1 MSTVEIQFDPAS
13 LVLINLL
20 LAVMMF
26 GVSLELRVAHF
37 SAILR
42 APKAPVVGLIA
53 QFLLLPA
60 LTCALIWLLPIA
72 PELGLGMLLLA
83 ACPGGTFSN
92 IMTWLARGDVA
103 VSVSMT
109 AVSSLAASVLT
120 PLNFA
125 FYAWLNPKTQALL
138 SSIHI
143 APLELLLMVL
153 LVLGVPLVAGMW
165 VGRRF
170 PQLSQRIEQPL
181 RWVALAVML
190 GFVAIAFGRNWSAF
204 VAHFHLFFY
213 LVVGHNALA
222 LLVGFAAARLTGLNP
237 AQQRAITLEVGIQ
250 NAALGLA
257 IIFTFFPQATG
268 MLLIAAFWGT
278 WHLVS
283 GLLLALYW
291 SRQPLPVLSEAKP
304 CA

>member
-1 MSTVEIQFDPAS
+1 MS
-13 LVLINLL
+13 
-20 LAVMMF
+20 
-26 GVSLELRVAHF
+26 
-37 SAILR
+37 
-42 APKAPVVGLIA
+42 
-53 QFLLLPA
+53 
-60 LTCALIWLLPIA
+60 
-72 PELGLGMLLLA
+72 
-83 ACPGGTFSN
+83 
-92 IMTWLARGDVA
+92 
-103 VSVSMT
+103 
-109 AVSSLAASVLT
+109 AASVIHLLLHALV
-120 PLNFA
+120 PAAL
-125 FYAWLNPKTQALL
+125 AWLCWRKQ
-138 SSIHI
+138 
-143 APLELLLMVL
+143 
-153 LVLGVPLVAGMW
+153 W
-165 VGRRF
+165 R
-170 PQLSQRIEQPL
+170 
-181 RWVALAVML
+181 VALAVML

-204 VAHFHLFFY
+204 VEHFHLFFY

-291 SRQPLPVLSEAKP
+291 SRQPLPALSEAKP